1 MSHLDGNVLAGPLSE
16 VFREDMTTAKGE
28 CASCHDRSV
37 LALAIVFD
45 IGPGWTV
52 RCHACEAEIMT
63 LVRIPTG
70 FRIDLRGLASLEA
83 PVAGAES

>member
-16 VFREDMTTAKGE
+16 IFRDDMTTATGE

-37 LALAIVFD
+37 LAVAIVYD

-52 RCHACEAEIMT
+52 RCHACEHEIMT
-63 LVRIPTG
+63 LVRTPNG
-70 FRIDLRGLASLEA
+70 FRIDLRGLASLEVPSA
-83 PVAGAES
+83 